1 MDAVRAGGDGGEY
14 HLRCGDG
21 KVVAVML
28 ADTDEVDADLIGQHR
43 LVDEI
48 PNDFGGVQRRAIRSA
63 GDVAES
69 VETEFDN
76 GLLLGFAPAGTGPAF
91 YRL

>member
-1 MDAVRAGGDGGEY
+1 
-14 HLRCGDG
+14 
-21 KVVAVML
+21 ML
-28 ADTDEVDADLIGQHR
+28 ADADEVDADLIGQHR

-69 VETEFDN
+69 VEADFDN
-76 GLLLGFAPAGTGPAF
+76 GLLLGSLRPGLAPPFTGFRRRLPNRNDLYPAH
-91 YRL
+91 LDWW